1 MRANGRG
8 QNRPAVFL
16 DRDGVIVVPEF
27 RDGRSFAPTRLEQFR
42 IYPTAA
48 ENLQRLKA
56 AGYML
61 IVVTN
66 QPDIGKGV
74 IPRPVVDKMHRRL
87 VRELPVDLIKMCA
100 HAQSAGC
107 ECRKPKPGML
117 LAAAAELDVDL
128 TRSVMVGDRKS
139 DVEAGRAA
147 GCRTVFIDL
156 DYTEPRPSNA
166 DVTVRSIAEA
176 ADAILQQQWKKEPC
190 T

>member
-1 MRANGRG
+1 MRANGRED
-8 QNRPAVFL
+8 NRPAVFL

-27 RDGRSFAPTRLEQFR
+27 RDGRSFAPTRIEQFR
-42 IYPTAA
+42 IYPQAA
-48 ENLQRLKA
+48 ENLHRLKA

-66 QPDIGKGV
+66 QPDIGNGL
-74 IPRPVVDKMHRRL
+74 ISRPVVDEMHRRL
-87 VRELPVDLIKMCA
+87 ARDLPVDLIMMCA

-117 LAAAAELDVDL
+117 LTAAAELDIDL
-128 TRSVMVGDRKS
+128 SRSVMVGDRRS

-156 DYTEPRPSNA
+156 NYLEPRPSNA
-166 DVTVRSIAEA
+166 DVIVRSIAEA
-176 ADAILQQQWKKEPC
+176 ADAILQQHWKKEPC